1 MLVTNFVT
9 HNFDLTHFTGINNT
23 PWTKFVAKAIISLE
37 EWGIGREKKPTY
49 SFFVRFLSEF
59 YWNFAAFKDWYL
71 FKSAEWMFLRRCWF
85 VILTWLIFSVN
96 SRVIIATFW
105 RYRNVII
112 WNLKLFRHG
121 RIKNWKKKKIHFR
134 SERLKSVL
142 FETFF

>member
-1 MLVTNFVT
+1 M
-9 HNFDLTHFTGINNT
+9 G
-23 PWTKFVAKAIISLE
+23 
-37 EWGIGREKKPTY
+37 GRKNQLN

-121 RIKNWKKKKIHFR
+121 RIKNWKKKYILGLKGSNLWCFKLFSNWVATCMLRFEKIFA
-134 SERLKSVL
+134 
-142 FETFF
+142 FEFYSFTLLQLQGIFVWFPEK